1 MPFLLDTTVISAA
14 RRVEK
19 QEIAFQNFMRD
30 FDVNEA
36 FLSSIS
42 IMELRF
48 GIQREMHRDPEFA
61 ADLARWLNE
70 VVLPEFADRILSF
83 DLAVALRAGGLPTPE
98 KRPTADA
105 MIADAMIAAT
115 ALEHNLQVVT
125 RNIAYFEA
133 LGAPCLDPWRYMP
146 RPEASKEV

>member
-1 MPFLLDTTVISAA
+1 MSFVLDTNVISAA

-19 QEIAFQNFMRD
+19 QAIAFQNFMRD

-48 GIQREMHRDPEFA
+48 GIQREKRRDPEFA
-61 ADLARWLNE
+61 GDLSRWLDE
-70 VVLPEFADRILSF
+70 IVLPEFADRLLSF
-83 DLAVALRAGGLPTPE
+83 DVAVALRAGGLPTSE
-98 KRPTADA
+98 KRPS
-105 MIADAMIAAT
+105 ADAMIAAT

-125 RNIAYFEA
+125 RNIAHFKA
-133 LGAPCLDPWRYMP
+133 LGAPCLDPWRYIP
-146 RPEASKEV
+146 GTEAKKGD

>member
-1 MPFLLDTTVISAA
+1 MPFLLDTNVISAA

-19 QEIAFQNFMRD
+19 QDIAFQNFMRD

-70 VVLPEFADRILSF
+70 VVLSEFADRILLF

-105 MIADAMIAAT
+105 MIAAT
-115 ALEHNLQVVT
+115 ALEHDLQVVT
-125 RNIAYFEA
+125 RNIAHFEA
-133 LGAPCLDPWRYMP
+133 LGAPCLDPWRYVP
-146 RPEASKEV
+146 QGEAGKSA

>member
-61 ADLARWLNE
+61 GDLARWLSE
-70 VVLPEFADRILSF
+70 VFLPEFADRILSF

-98 KRPTADA
+98 KRPTV
-105 MIADAMIAAT
+105 DAMIAAT

-125 RNIAYFEA
+125 RNIAHFEA

>member
-1 MPFLLDTTVISAA
+1 MPFLLDTNVISAA

-19 QEIAFQNFMRD
+19 QEAAFQNFMRD

-48 GIQREMHRDPEFA
+48 GIQREMRRDPEFA
-61 ADLARWLNE
+61 GDLARWLNE
-70 VVLPEFADRILSF
+70 VVLSEFADRILSF

-105 MIADAMIAAT
+105 MIAAT
-115 ALEHNLQVVT
+115 ALEHNLRVVT
-125 RNIAYFEA
+125 RNVAHFEA
-133 LGAPCLDPWRYMP
+133 LGAPCLDPWRYVP
-146 RPEASKEV
+146 QGEAGKGA

>member
-1 MPFLLDTTVISAA
+1 MPFLLDTNVISAA

-19 QEIAFQNFMRD
+19 QETAFQNFMRD

-61 ADLARWLNE
+61 SDLARWLNE
-70 VVLPEFADRILSF
+70 VVLPEFGDRILSF
-83 DLAVALRAGGLPTPE
+83 DFAVAMRAGGLPTPE

-105 MIADAMIAAT
+105 MIAAT
-115 ALEHNLQVVT
+115 AVEHNLQVVT
-125 RNIAYFEA
+125 RNIAHFEA
-133 LGAPCLDPWRYMP
+133 LGAPCLDPWRYIP
-146 RPEASKEV
+146 RAEASKEA